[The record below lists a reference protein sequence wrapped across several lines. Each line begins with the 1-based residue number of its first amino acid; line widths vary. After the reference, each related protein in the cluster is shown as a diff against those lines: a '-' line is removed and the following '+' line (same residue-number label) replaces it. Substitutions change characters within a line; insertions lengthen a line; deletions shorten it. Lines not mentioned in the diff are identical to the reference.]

1 MANQLTN
8 VGGVWAL
15 QTMTTSSGGTS
26 SQTQFNDSGSFG
38 GDSGLLF
45 DSPTSALSG
54 VTVKAT
60 ALTGSLTKLSNGSSY
75 LVAGSNVTLV
85 TGSSGQVTISTSG
98 YSSATSVISAATV
111 EASGSVQSS
120 AYTDPTNVGP
130 SVTMTTGTSVI
141 CHIYA
146 ATYSEAAVL
155 PTAVSVAISGAT
167 TLAASDSPGANGGGC
182 SSNTLVSTFNYF
194 NHSASLLF
202 TGLTPGSNTFTM
214 KYRASTA
221 SKHWYEKR
229 RIVVQRID

>member
-8 VGGVWAL
+8 VGGVWTL

-26 SQTQFNDSGSFG
+26 SQVQFNDSGSFG

-75 LVAGSNVTLV
+75 LVAGSNVALV

-98 YSSATSVISAATV
+98 YSSIESLVSASAV
-111 EASGSVQSS
+111 EASGSVQSTT
-120 AYTDPTNVGP
+120 YTDPTNVGP

-141 CHIYA
+141 CHVYA
-146 ATYSEAAVL
+146 AVFSEVAGIESHCSV
-155 PTAVSVAISGAT
+155 AVSGAST
-167 TLAASDSPGANGGGC
+167 VAASDAAGANGGGA
-182 SSNTLVSTFNYF
+182 SSLALTFASTYF
-194 NHSASLLF
+194 NLCTSLLF
-202 TGLTPGSNTFTM
+202 TGLTPGTNTFTM
-214 KYRASTA
+214 KFRSNTT